1 MEKFIHRNIDRF
13 SPVVMSQF
21 FRIQRRHDHFHHI
34 RGDSASFRKETIH
47 MSSRICI
54 QNSKRGF
61 TIIEILSIL
70 IILGILATVVFSR
83 IDGNS
88 EAVLVNHVNM
98 LKSHLRYAQIR
109 ALNSDSAWGIK
120 CDGSVY
126 WLFSDSSKPDDSKV
140 RFPDQENEEVT
151 ISGSVTIDSFT
162 IIFDEWG
169 RPNDVSLNILTNDFT
184 ISLNDINVIITRDTG
199 FLR

>member
-1 MEKFIHRNIDRF
+1 
-13 SPVVMSQF
+13 
-21 FRIQRRHDHFHHI
+21 
-34 RGDSASFRKETIH
+34 
-47 MSSRICI
+47 
-54 QNSKRGF
+54 
-61 TIIEILSIL
+61 
-70 IILGILATVVFSR
+70 
-83 IDGNS
+83 
-88 EAVLVNHVNM
+88 M